1 MRSNRKWSIMLHDA
15 PKMIVAL
22 YFDEKIFFS
31 WAWNFFFSVNSK
43 DNGLILKIIFPDA
56 SAVQREREERV
67 RKIRKQ
73 HEEEQQKKIEELK
86 LHVSFYQITMVIY
99 YPKGDKKKALKKY
112 KSLSFFLGSAND
124 VFRYQNLFSVWL
136 IDIWVLLTFWE
147 TRLFFISWC

>member
-1 MRSNRKWSIMLHDA
+1 M
-15 PKMIVAL
+15 
-22 YFDEKIFFS
+22 
-31 WAWNFFFSVNSK
+31 NSK

-99 YPKGDKKKALKKY
+99 YPKGDKKALKKY
-112 KSLSFFLGSAND
+112 KSLSFFLGSAHN
-124 VFRYQNLFSVWL
+124 VFSYQNLFSV
-136 IDIWVLLTFWE
+136 
-147 TRLFFISWC
+147 